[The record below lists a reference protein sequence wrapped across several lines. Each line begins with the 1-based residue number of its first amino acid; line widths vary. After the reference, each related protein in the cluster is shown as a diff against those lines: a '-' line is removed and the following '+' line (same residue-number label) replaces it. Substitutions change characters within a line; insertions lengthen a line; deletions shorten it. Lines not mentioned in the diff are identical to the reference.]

1 MNFDGYGWYLSST
14 AALLYSSYVMHNVV
28 AWIKV
33 KPFFI
38 GQGSF
43 FPPRVGPKVQMVYLV
58 TLALTVPPII
68 LQIFDNF
75 RYFNNINDLYRHV
88 RPYEPLMRDPWWI
101 FTNVILLHLIRKT
114 YGTSVFHLIGQSP
127 RLGILLAAV
136 CLAIIF
142 TIMDILAS
150 ILTGLSTVD
159 GINPYWKLSLVFK
172 CLTDTIML
180 DDFKTELKRLGFARM
195 EREEARRKS
204 TAFTTK
210 DSYVGRRDEIENIG
224 PMDGPMN
231 GPMDGPMDDGPQ
243 NVSLGEFLTDDEQ
256 LAATPDRRK
265 STARQAF
272 GKVGTK
278 ISGLPSLGQNKQHG
292 DPWMNKEK
300 D

>member
-1 MNFDGYGWYLSST
+1 MNFHGYGWYLSST
-14 AALLYSSYVMHNVV
+14 AALLYCSWVVHNIV
-28 AWIKV
+28 AWIKIR
-33 KPFFI
+33 PFFI

-43 FPPRVGPKVQMVYLV
+43 FPPSVGPKVQITYLA

-75 RYFNNINDLYRHV
+75 RYFNNINPLYRKV
-88 RPYEPLMRDPWWI
+88 RPYEPLFRDPWWI
-101 FTNVILLHLIRKT
+101 FTNIILLHVIRKT
-114 YGTSVFHLIGQSP
+114 YGTSVFRLIGQSP

-180 DDFKTELKRLGFARM
+180 DDFKTELKKLGFARM
-195 EREEARRKS
+195 EREEAKRNS
-204 TAFTTK
+204 VPLATK
-210 DSYVGRRDEIENIG
+210 DSFAGRHDEIENAG
-224 PMDGPMN
+224 PMDSA
-231 GPMDGPMDDGPQ
+231 MDDGPYS
-243 NVSLGEFLTDDEQ
+243 VSLGEMLTSDGQ
-256 LAATPDRRK
+256 IPDNQERRK
-265 STARQAF
+265 SATRQVL
-272 GKVGTK
+272 GKAGTK
-278 ISGLPSLGQNKQHG
+278 LSRLPSLGQDSHHN
-292 DPWMNKEK
+292 DPWIKNKEK

>member
-1 MNFDGYGWYLSST
+1 MDFRGYGWYLSST
-14 AALLYSSYVMHNVV
+14 AALLYCSWVVHNIV
-28 AWIKV
+28 AWIKIR
-33 KPFFI
+33 PFFI

-43 FPPRVGPKVQMVYLV
+43 FPSRVGPKVQKTYLV

-75 RYFNNINDLYRHV
+75 RYFNNINPLYRNV
-88 RPYEPLMRDPWWI
+88 RPYEPLFRDPWWV
-101 FTNVILLHLIRKT
+101 FTNIILLHVIRKT
-114 YGTSVFHLIGQSP
+114 YGTSVFRLIHQSP

-142 TIMDILAS
+142 TIIDILAS
-150 ILTGLSTVD
+150 ILPGLSTVD

-204 TAFTTK
+204 SVLAMKESF
-210 DSYVGRRDEIENIG
+210 VGRRDEIENIG
-224 PMDGPMN
+224 PLDGSADNDPY
-231 GPMDGPMDDGPQ
+231 
-243 NVSLGEFLTDDEQ
+243 NVSLGEMLMSDDQ
-256 LAATPDRRK
+256 LDASQDRRK
-265 STARQAF
+265 PSTRHVF

-278 ISGLPSLGQNKQHG
+278 ISRLPSLGQNNNHN
-292 DPWMNKEK
+292 DPWIKNKE
-300 D
+300 

>member
-1 MNFDGYGWYLSST
+1 MDFNGYGWYLSST
-14 AALLYSSYVMHNVV
+14 AALLYCSWVIHNIV
-28 AWIKV
+28 AWIKIR
-33 KPFFI
+33 PFFI

-43 FPPRVGPKVQMVYLV
+43 FPPKVGPKVQTVYLI
-58 TLALTVPPII
+58 TLALTIPPII

-75 RYFNNINDLYRHV
+75 RYFNNINPLYRRV
-88 RPYEPLMRDPWWI
+88 RPYEPLMRDPLWI
-101 FTNVILLHLIRKT
+101 FTNVILLHVIRKT
-114 YGTSVFHLIGQSP
+114 YGASVINLIGQSP
-127 RLGILLAAV
+127 RLGILLAAI

-150 ILTGLSTVD
+150 ILSGLSTVD

-204 TAFTTK
+204 TSLATK
-210 DSYVGRRDEIENIG
+210 ESFVGRRDEIENIA
-224 PMDGPMN
+224 PMN
-231 GPMDGPMDDGPQ
+231 GSMDDGPYD
-243 NVSLGEFLTDDEQ
+243 VSLGEFLTSNDQ
-256 LAATPDRRK
+256 LAANQDRRK
-265 STARQAF
+265 SSTREAF

-278 ISGLPSLGQNKQHG
+278 ISRLPSLGQNNRQS
-292 DPWMNKEK
+292 DPWISKEK

>member
-1 MNFDGYGWYLSST
+1 MDFHGYGWYLSST
-14 AALLYSSYVMHNVV
+14 AALLYCSWVVHNIV
-28 AWIKV
+28 AWIKIR
-33 KPFFI
+33 PFFI

-43 FPPRVGPKVQMVYLV
+43 FPPRVGPKVQIAYLV
-58 TLALTVPPII
+58 TLAFTVPPII

-75 RYFNNINDLYRHV
+75 RYFNNINPLYRRV
-88 RPYEPLMRDPWWI
+88 RPYEPLFRDPWWI
-101 FTNVILLHLIRKT
+101 FTNIILLHVIRKT

-150 ILTGLSTVD
+150 ILAGLSTVD

-180 DDFKTELKRLGFARM
+180 DDFKTDLKRLGFARM

-204 TAFTTK
+204 ATLVTK
-210 DSYVGRRDEIENIG
+210 DSFAGRHDEIENAG
-224 PMDGPMN
+224 PMEVA
-231 GPMDGPMDDGPQ
+231 MDDGPYS
-243 NVSLGEFLTDDEQ
+243 VSLGEMLTSDDRIPDNQ
-256 LAATPDRRK
+256 DRRK
-265 STARQAF
+265 SAPRQVL
-272 GKVGTK
+272 GKAGTK
-278 ISGLPSLGQNKQHG
+278 LSRLPSLGQNDHHNG
-292 DPWMNKEK
+292 PWIKNEEK

>member
-1 MNFDGYGWYLSST
+1 MDFHGYGWYLSST
-14 AALLYSSYVMHNVV
+14 AALLYCSWVVHNIV
-28 AWIKV
+28 AWIKIR
-33 KPFFI
+33 PFFI

-43 FPPRVGPKVQMVYLV
+43 FPPSVGPKVQITYLV

-75 RYFNNINDLYRHV
+75 RYFNNINPLYRKV
-88 RPYEPLMRDPWWI
+88 RPYEPLFRDPWWV
-101 FTNVILLHLIRKT
+101 FTNIILLHVIRKT
-114 YGTSVFHLIGQSP
+114 YGTSVFRLIGQSP

-150 ILTGLSTVD
+150 ILTSLSTVD

-195 EREEARRKS
+195 EREEAKRKS
-204 TAFTTK
+204 VPLATK
-210 DSYVGRRDEIENIG
+210 DSFAGRHDEIENAG
-224 PMDGPMN
+224 PMDSA
-231 GPMDGPMDDGPQ
+231 MDDGPYS
-243 NVSLGEFLTDDEQ
+243 VSLGEMLTSDGQIPANQDC
-256 LAATPDRRK
+256 RK
-265 STARQAF
+265 SATRQVL
-272 GKVGTK
+272 GKAGTK
-278 ISGLPSLGQNKQHG
+278 LSRLPSLGQDSHHN
-292 DPWMNKEK
+292 DPWIKNKEK

>member
-1 MNFDGYGWYLSST
+1 MDFSGYGWYLSGT
-14 AALLYSSYVMHNVV
+14 ATLLYCSWVLHNFV
-28 AWIKV
+28 AWIKIR
-33 KPFFI
+33 PFFI

-43 FPPRVGPKVQMVYLV
+43 FPPRFGPKVQIVYLF
-58 TLALTVPPII
+58 TLILSVPPII

-75 RYFNNINDLYRHV
+75 RYFNNINPLYKQV

-101 FTNVILLHLIRKT
+101 FTNVILLHVIRKT

-127 RLGILLAAV
+127 RLGILLAAI

-150 ILTGLSTVD
+150 ILSGLSTID

-204 TAFTTK
+204 TALATKESFT
-210 DSYVGRRDEIENIG
+210 GRGDEIEHVG
-224 PMDGPMN
+224 PRDGST
-231 GPMDGPMDDGPQ
+231 DDDPY
-243 NVSLGEFLTDDEQ
+243 NFSLGEMLTSNDQ
-256 LAATPDRRK
+256 LPANQDHRRP
-265 STARQAF
+265 STKQAF
-272 GKVGTK
+272 GRIGKK
-278 ISGLPSLGQNKQHG
+278 ISSLPSLGQSNDCN
-292 DPWMNKEK
+292 DPWIKNKEK
-300 D
+300 N

>member
-1 MNFDGYGWYLSST
+1 MDFHGYGWYLSST
-14 AALLYSSYVMHNVV
+14 AALLYCSWVVHNIV
-28 AWIKV
+28 AWIKIR
-33 KPFFI
+33 PFFI

-43 FPPRVGPKVQMVYLV
+43 FPPSVGPKVQITYLV

-75 RYFNNINDLYRHV
+75 RYFNNINPLYRKV
-88 RPYEPLMRDPWWI
+88 RPYEPLFRDPWWI
-101 FTNVILLHLIRKT
+101 FTNIILLHVIRKT

-150 ILTGLSTVD
+150 ILTSLSTVD

-195 EREEARRKS
+195 EREEAKRKS
-204 TAFTTK
+204 IALATK
-210 DSYVGRRDEIENIG
+210 DSFAGRHDEIENAG
-224 PMDGPMN
+224 PMDSA
-231 GPMDGPMDDGPQ
+231 MDDGPYS
-243 NVSLGEFLTDDEQ
+243 VSLGEMLTSDGQIPANQDC
-256 LAATPDRRK
+256 RK
-265 STARQAF
+265 SATRQVL
-272 GKVGTK
+272 GKAGTK
-278 ISGLPSLGQNKQHG
+278 LSRLPSLGQDNHHN
-292 DPWMNKEK
+292 DPWIKNKEK

>member
-1 MNFDGYGWYLSST
+1 MNFHGYGWYLSST
-14 AALLYSSYVMHNVV
+14 AALLYCSWVVHNIV
-28 AWIKV
+28 AWIKIR
-33 KPFFI
+33 PFFI

-43 FPPRVGPKVQMVYLV
+43 FPPSVGPKVQITYLA

-75 RYFNNINDLYRHV
+75 RYFNNINPLYRKV
-88 RPYEPLMRDPWWI
+88 RPYEPLFRDPWWI
-101 FTNVILLHLIRKT
+101 FTNIILLHVIRKT
-114 YGTSVFHLIGQSP
+114 YGTSVFRLIGQSP

-180 DDFKTELKRLGFARM
+180 DDFKTELKKLGFARM
-195 EREEARRKS
+195 EREEAKRNS
-204 TAFTTK
+204 VPLATK
-210 DSYVGRRDEIENIG
+210 DSFAGRHDEIENAG
-224 PMDGPMN
+224 PMDSA
-231 GPMDGPMDDGPQ
+231 MDDGPYS
-243 NVSLGEFLTDDEQ
+243 VSLGEMLTSDGQIPDNQ
-256 LAATPDRRK
+256 DRRK
-265 STARQAF
+265 SASRQVL
-272 GKVGTK
+272 GKAGTK
-278 ISGLPSLGQNKQHG
+278 LSRLPSLGQDSHHN
-292 DPWMNKEK
+292 DPWIKNKEK

>member
-1 MNFDGYGWYLSST
+1 MNFHGYGWYLSST
-14 AALLYSSYVMHNVV
+14 AALLYCSWVVHNTV
-28 AWIKV
+28 AWIKIR
-33 KPFFI
+33 PFFI

-43 FPPRVGPKVQMVYLV
+43 FPPRAGPKVQIVYLV
-58 TLALTVPPII
+58 TLALTIPPII

-75 RYFNNINDLYRHV
+75 RYFNNINPLYRKV
-88 RPYEPLMRDPWWI
+88 RPYEPLFRDPWWI
-101 FTNVILLHLIRKT
+101 FTNIILLHVIRKT

-195 EREEARRKS
+195 EREEAKRKS
-204 TAFTTK
+204 IALATK
-210 DSYVGRRDEIENIG
+210 DSFAGRHDEIENAG
-224 PMDGPMN
+224 PMDGPYS
-231 GPMDGPMDDGPQ
+231 
-243 NVSLGEFLTDDEQ
+243 VSLGEMLTSDDQ
-256 LAATPDRRK
+256 IPDNQDRRK
-265 STARQAF
+265 SATKQVL
-272 GKVGTK
+272 GKAGTK
-278 ISGLPSLGQNKQHG
+278 LSRLPSLEQNDHHN
-292 DPWMNKEK
+292 DPWIKNREK

>member
-1 MNFDGYGWYLSST
+1 MAYLIT
-14 AALLYSSYVMHNVV
+14 
-28 AWIKV
+28 
-33 KPFFI
+33 
-38 GQGSF
+38 
-43 FPPRVGPKVQMVYLV
+43 LV
-58 TLALTVPPII
+58 LTIPPII

-75 RYFNNINDLYRHV
+75 RYFNNINPLYRRV

-101 FTNVILLHLIRKT
+101 FTNVILLHVIRKT

-150 ILTGLSTVD
+150 ILPGLSTVD

-204 TAFTTK
+204 TTIATK
-210 DSYVGRRDEIENIG
+210 ESFVGRRDEIENVG
-224 PMDGPMN
+224 PRDS
-231 GPMDGPMDDGPQ
+231 PMDDDPY
-243 NVSLGEFLTDDEQ
+243 NVSLGEMLTSDDQ
-256 LAATPDRRK
+256 LPPDQDRRRSSK
-265 STARQAF
+265 KQVF

-278 ISGLPSLGQNKQHG
+278 ISRLPSLGHNNHHS
-292 DPWMNKEK
+292 DPWIKDKETG
-300 D
+300 

>member
-14 AALLYSSYVMHNVV
+14 AALLYCSYVMHNVV

-75 RYFNNINDLYRHV
+75 RYFNNIDELYRRV

-159 GINPYWKLSLVFK
+159 GINPYWKLALVFK

-204 TAFTTK
+204 TPFATK
-210 DSYVGRRDEIENIG
+210 DAFVGRRDEVENIG
-224 PMDGPMN
+224 PMDGPM
-231 GPMDGPMDDGPQ
+231 DGPVDGGPQ

-256 LAATPDRRK
+256 LAAAPDRRK

-278 ISGLPSLGQNKQHG
+278 ISRLPSLGQNNHHG
-292 DPWMNKEK
+292 DPWMSKEK